1 MRRWRDRAVGVVLG
15 AGVGPSRY
23 ASEVTRDHGDFIGPD
38 LSDEGTDILHADMD
52 AFFASV
58 EIARDSSLRGKPVIV
73 AGLGPRGVVSAA
85 SYEARRFGV
94 HSALPTAVARR
105 RCPHGVF
112 MTPTTSYGEVSRAVM
127 AIFREF
133 TPHVQPISVDEAFL
147 DVSGAR
153 RLIGAPTEIARAI
166 RARVRAE
173 HGITCTVGIASTKF
187 LAKLASEASKPDG
200 LGVVP
205 VATELEF
212 LHRLPIRA
220 VWGIGEKTAEKLTRL
235 GLRDVGDLARLDLD
249 SLAASVGTAS
259 AEHLYAL
266 ARNIDPRPVRPERV
280 EKSISNETT
289 FGRDAPDASTWGPV
303 LLELSRKVASRA
315 RAAGWAGRGVT
326 VKIRFGDFRTITRSR
341 MLTAPTDVGR
351 EIYEAARELAD
362 AAATAPVRLIG
373 VKLDHLV
380 EAAAVGRQV
389 ALGEPEHGW
398 RDIETVM
405 DEATAKFGKGAVR
418 SAARIARR
426 DSRVDTRETGKPE
439 R

>member
-1 MRRWRDRAVGVVLG
+1 VIRGH
-15 AGVGPSRY
+15 GP
-23 ASEVTRDHGDFIGPD
+23 FIGPD
-38 LSDEGTDILHADMD
+38 LPDEGTHILHVDMD

-58 EIARDSSLRGKPVIV
+58 EIARDPSLRGKPVIV
-73 AGLGPRGVVSAA
+73 AGLGPRGVVAAA
-85 SYEARRFGV
+85 SYEAREYGV

-105 RCPHGVF
+105 RCPRGVF
-112 MTPTTSYGEVSRAVM
+112 ITPTASYREVSRAVM

-147 DVSGAR
+147 DVAGAR
-153 RLIGAPTEIARAI
+153 RLIGSPVEIAAAI
-166 RARVRAE
+166 RERVRAE

-187 LAKLASEASKPDG
+187 LSKLASEASKPDG

-205 VATELEF
+205 VATELDF

-235 GLRDVGDLARLDLD
+235 GMRTVGDLARLDVD
-249 SLAASVGTAS
+249 SLASSVGTAG

-266 ARNIDPRPVRPERV
+266 SRNIDPRPVRPERV
-280 EKSISNETT
+280 EKSIGGETT
-289 FGRDAPDASTWGPV
+289 FDRDASDGSVWGPV

-315 RAAGWAGRGVT
+315 RAAGRAGRGVT

-341 MLTAPTDVGR
+341 RLVAPTDVGH
-351 EIYEAARELAD
+351 EIYAAARDLAD

-373 VKLDHLV
+373 VRLDHLV

-398 RDIETVM
+398 RDIETVI
-405 DEATAKFGKGAVR
+405 DRASEKFGKGAVR
-418 SAARIARR
+418 SAGRLARG
-426 DSRVDTRETGKPE
+426 DSRVDTSESGNTE

>member
-1 MRRWRDRAVGVVLG
+1 MSGP
-15 AGVGPSRY
+15 GVGPRGYDSDV
-23 ASEVTRDHGDFIGPD
+23 ASDLSAYIGPD
-38 LSDEGTDILHADMD
+38 LSDEGLGIMHVDMD

-58 EIARDSSLRGKPVIV
+58 EIARDPSLRGKPVII
-73 AGLGPRGVVSAA
+73 AGLGPRGVVAAA
-85 SYEARRFGV
+85 SYEAREYGV

-105 RCPHGVF
+105 RCPNGVF
-112 MTPTTSYGEVSRAVM
+112 MKPTTSYGEVSRAVM

-153 RLIGAPTEIARAI
+153 RLIGSPGEIARSI
-166 RARVRAE
+166 KARVRAE

-187 LAKLASEASKPDG
+187 LAKLASEHAKPDG

-205 VATELEF
+205 RENELSF

-220 VWGIGEKTAEKLTRL
+220 VWGIGEKTGQKLERL
-235 GLRDVGDLARLDLD
+235 GMRTVGDIARLPVDR
-249 SLAASVGTAS
+249 LAATVGTAS

-266 ARNIDPRPVRPERV
+266 SRNIDPRPVRPERV

-289 FGRDAPDASTWGPV
+289 FGHDAPDAGVWGPT

-341 MLTAPTDVGR
+341 MLPAPTDVGH
-351 EIYEAARELAD
+351 EIHAAARELAD

-373 VKLDHLV
+373 VRLDHLV

-389 ALGEPEHGW
+389 ALDEPEHGW
-398 RDIETVM
+398 RDIETAIDV
-405 DEATAKFGKGAVR
+405 AAAKFGKGAVR
-418 SAARIARR
+418 SAGRLRR
-426 DSRVDTRETGKPE
+426 SDRE
-439 R
+439 

>member
-1 MRRWRDRAVGVVLG
+1 MHGEL
-15 AGVGPSRY
+15 SR
-23 ASEVTRDHGDFIGPD
+23 FIGPD
-38 LSDEGTDILHADMD
+38 LPDDGLSILHVDMD

-58 EIARDSSLRGKPVIV
+58 EVARDPSLRGKPVIV
-73 AGLGPRGVVSAA
+73 GGLGPRGVVAAA
-85 SYEARRFGV
+85 SYEARTYGV
-94 HSALPTAVARR
+94 HSALPMAIARR
-105 RCPHGVF
+105 RCPKGVF
-112 MTPTTSYGEVSRAVM
+112 MTPTTSYGEVSRQIM
-127 AIFREF
+127 AIFREY

-147 DVSGAR
+147 DVAGAR
-153 RLIGAPTEIARAI
+153 RLIGAPVEIARSI

-187 LAKLASEASKPDG
+187 MAKLASEASKPDG
-200 LGVVP
+200 LGVVAR
-205 VATELEF
+205 ATELEF
-212 LHRLPIRA
+212 LHRLPVRA

-235 GLRDVGDLARLDLD
+235 GMRTVGDLARLDVD
-249 SLAASVGTAS
+249 SLASSVGTAS

-266 ARNIDPRPVRPERV
+266 ARNIDPRPVSPERV

-289 FGRDAPDASTWGPV
+289 FGHDAPDAAVWGPV

-341 MLTAPTDVGR
+341 MLAAHTDVGR
-351 EIYEAARELAD
+351 EIYDAAREMAD

-380 EAAAVGRQV
+380 ESASVGRQV

-405 DEATAKFGKGAVR
+405 DRATAKFGKGAVG
-418 SAARIARR
+418 SAGRLARR
-426 DSRVDTRETGKPE
+426 DSRVDTRDPGHPAA
-439 R
+439 

>member
-1 MRRWRDRAVGVVLG
+1 MTSDLHRV
-15 AGVGPSRY
+15 
-23 ASEVTRDHGDFIGPD
+23 IGPD
-38 LSDEGTDILHADMD
+38 LPDEGLGIMHVDMD

-58 EIARDSSLRGKPVIV
+58 EIARDPSLRGKPVIV

-85 SYEARRFGV
+85 SYEARKYGV
-94 HSALPTAVARR
+94 HSALPTAIARR

-112 MTPTTSYGEVSRAVM
+112 LTPTTSYGEVSRAVM

-147 DVSGAR
+147 DVAGAR
-153 RLIGAPTEIARAI
+153 RLIGSPAEIGRAI
-166 RARVRAE
+166 RERVRAD
-173 HGITCTVGIASTKF
+173 HRITCTVGIASTKF
-187 LAKLASEASKPDG
+187 LAKLASEHSKPDG

-205 VATELEF
+205 AATELEF
-212 LHRLPIRA
+212 LHRLPLRA
-220 VWGIGEKTAEKLTRL
+220 IWGIGEKTAEKLTRL
-235 GLRDVGDLARLDLD
+235 GMRTVADLARLDVD
-249 SLAASVGTAS
+249 ALAASVGTAS

-280 EKSISNETT
+280 EKSISAETT
-289 FGRDAPDASTWGPV
+289 FDRDAPDGAVWGPA

-326 VKIRFGDFRTITRSR
+326 VKIRFGDFKTITRSR
-341 MLTAPTDVGR
+341 MLSAPTDVGQ
-351 EIYEAARELAD
+351 EIYAAARDLAD

-373 VKLDHLV
+373 VRIDHLV

-398 RDIETVM
+398 RDIETAM
-405 DEATAKFGKGAVR
+405 DAAVAKFGKGAVG
-418 SAARIARR
+418 SAARMRRR
-426 DSRVDTRETGKPE
+426 DSRVDTPDSGNPRH
-439 R
+439 